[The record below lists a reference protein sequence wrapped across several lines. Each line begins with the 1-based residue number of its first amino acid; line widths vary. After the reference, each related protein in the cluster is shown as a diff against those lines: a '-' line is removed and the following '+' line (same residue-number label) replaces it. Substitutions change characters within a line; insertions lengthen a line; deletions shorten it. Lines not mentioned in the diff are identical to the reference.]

1 MKRASLLLALIL
13 SGTLFGQKLVVLGT
27 LQDAGSPQL
36 LCEKSCCAT
45 PKANDYV
52 ACLGVYDSTLA
63 VLFDA
68 TPDIV
73 SQLGELLERSGSKKY
88 EVFLT
93 HAHIGHYTGLAHF
106 GREAANTKNVP
117 VYAMSRMVD
126 FLAKNGPW
134 NQLLKLQN
142 IRLNELEDRVP
153 RKLKN
158 GLIVEPFLVPH
169 RDEFSETVGY
179 YIKKPGGKV
188 ALYIPDID
196 KWEEW
201 EENIIAVIPSV
212 DYAFIDG
219 TFFADG
225 EVPRPMAEVPHP
237 FISESARLF
246 SFLPREEREKIYFIH
261 LNHSNPARDPNF
273 EGRQALEAA
282 GMHFAEYGY
291 EFTL

>member
-1 MKRASLLLALIL
+1 MN
-13 SGTLFGQKLVVLGT
+13 
-27 LQDAGSPQL
+27 
-36 LCEKSCCAT
+36 CEKPCCAA

-73 SQLGELLERSGSKKY
+73 PQLGEILERSGSKKY
-88 EVFLT
+88 SVFLT
-93 HAHIGHYTGLAHF
+93 HAHMGHYTGLAHF
-106 GREAANTKNVP
+106 GREAANTSKVP
-117 VYAMSRMVD
+117 VYAMPRMLE

-142 IRLNELEDRVP
+142 ITLNGLEEGVP
-153 RKLKN
+153 RTLKN
-158 GLIVEPFLVPH
+158 GLVVEPFLVPH

-179 YIKKPGGKV
+179 YIKRKGGKV

-201 EENIIAVIPSV
+201 EENIIAVIPRV

-225 EVPRPMAEVPHP
+225 EVPRPMSEVPHP
-237 FISESARLF
+237 FISESAKLF
-246 SFLPREEREKIYFIH
+246 SYLPRKEREKIYFIH
-261 LNHSNPARDPNF
+261 LNHSNPARNAEF
-273 EGRQALEAA
+273 EGRKALEAE
-282 GMHFAEYGY
+282 GLHFAEFGQ
-291 EFTL
+291 EFSL